1 MQTIIQKY
9 LANINWSITPE
20 QLYEPIG
27 YTLESGG
34 KRIRPQLVLMGCAL
48 FDSDFKKALDAAIA
62 VEIFHNF
69 TLLHDDVMDHAEM
82 RRNRPTVHTKWD
94 ENTAILSGDAML
106 IKAYRF
112 LEKIEPEKLLK
123 VLPIFSEMAL
133 QVCEGQQYDMNFEN
147 SEEIGEDEYFKMI
160 RLKTAVLLAA
170 SLQIGAIIGN
180 ASTEDAHWLYEFG
193 IAIGI
198 AFQLRDDYLDVYG
211 DPKIFGKK
219 IGGDIL
225 CKKKSFLLVNALKT
239 AKLWQKAEL
248 KEIINSDAL
257 PDDEK
262 IAKVTA
268 IYNTMEIPQLC
279 EKFINNYMDKA
290 LTYLDK
296 VNARFPKQPLIDL
309 AIQLSGRKE

>member
-1 MQTIIQKY
+1 MQTIVQKY